1 MTKASIFNNSDGCN
15 NSDGWQK
22 LRILI
27 IVMAAIIVMG
37 DKSLNFNNTDG
48 CNNSNALKLND

>member
-1 MTKASIFNNSDGCN
+1 MYYRVCNNRYGCN

-22 LRILI
+22 LRNLI

-37 DKSLNFNNTDG
+37 DKSLKFNNTDG
-48 CNNSNALKLND
+48 CNNSNVLKVND